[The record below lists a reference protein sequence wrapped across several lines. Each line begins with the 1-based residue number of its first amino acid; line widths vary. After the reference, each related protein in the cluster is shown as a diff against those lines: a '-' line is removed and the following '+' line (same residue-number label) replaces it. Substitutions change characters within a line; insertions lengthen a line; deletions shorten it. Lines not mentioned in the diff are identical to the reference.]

1 MKVTIFQKQ
10 QLYKERTG
18 YHVGS
23 APAREALWLAENHRE
38 MGQDA
43 VFLKM

>member
-1 MKVTIFQKQ
+1 MIQIFIVYESDHFSK
-10 QLYKERTG
+10 
-18 YHVGS
+18 
-23 APAREALWLAENHRE
+23 AALWLAENHRE